1 MGDKA
6 DFEGIHVVADAA
18 ARDAILAA
26 ANNRGQQ
33 CFNAIAAYGG
43 TTTTPPLSLAQMI
56 QTYTL
61 DAAAVEAV
69 LGVTGIR
76 GNEFLSELAGVAVA
90 VAGIQRLSTNPN
102 SYTATGMW
110 AGGTVISCQVTITDP
125 DGQIDQDVLRVTL
138 PPGNHTSE
146 VATQVVCEAID
157 ALVHVRCVRSGATI
171 TLSPAA
177 PANRLESNLTKV

>member
-33 CFNAIAAYGG
+33 CFNAIAEYGG

-76 GNEFLSELAGVAVA
+76 GNEFLSALAGVAVA
-90 VAGIQRLSTNPN
+90 VTRIRRLSTNPN

-146 VATQVVCEAID
+146 VAIQVVCEAID

-171 TLSPAA
+171 TLSPSA